1 MGSAASRLA
10 PSVAGFARAAGIAAA
25 ALVVA
30 AALSRPAAAGPAPAD
45 TVRAA
50 TADSTRAAPP
60 DTTAHAAPADT
71 TAPADTLRAAPA
83 PLDRARAL
91 RRPVEWDTV
100 AAGLPE
106 EAQFYPVINFRYNR
120 VDGPAATLGI
130 GIERGSDPRPLLL
143 AAYTHAFSRKRGLY
157 EVAMHDRVG
166 AGWPRVQ
173 LGGRLYRR
181 TASRIDWAVGGTE
194 NTLFA
199 LFARTDYRD
208 YYEAEGG
215 SAYLEV
221 DPGRDAGFRLD
232 ARAEEHRP
240 LRTRTRFSIFGKDD
254 RFQPNPA
261 FPRGNDRAW
270 TLSVRVGPEELPP
283 RGGVRGEVSWERSGK
298 PLTSD
303 FDYGRVLATVH
314 TVQRLGPRLDFRAR
328 GLLGSTRE
336 GALPPQ
342 KLWLLGGIGTLRGH
356 EFQRF
361 SGDQFFL
368 VNAEQYCRLRKRSVY
383 GFAFLD
389 YGAAWFGTGNWG
401 RQRPALDG
409 GLGLRLGE
417 GPLAFHVAKNLRESS
432 SPVLFGVRMGGT
444 F

>member
-1 MGSAASRLA
+1 
-10 PSVAGFARAAGIAAA
+10 
-25 ALVVA
+25 
-30 AALSRPAAAGPAPAD
+30 
-45 TVRAA
+45 
-50 TADSTRAAPP
+50 
-60 DTTAHAAPADT
+60 
-71 TAPADTLRAAPA
+71 
-83 PLDRARAL
+83 
-91 RRPVEWDTV
+91 V

-106 EAQFYPVINFRYNR
+106 EARFYPVVGFRYNR
-120 VDGPAATLGI
+120 VDGPAPTLGI
-130 GIERGSDPRPLLL
+130 SIERESDPRPLLL

-166 AGWPRVQ
+166 EGWPRVQ

-181 TASRIDWAVGGTE
+181 TASRMDWAVGETE

-215 SAYLEV
+215 SGYLEV

-240 LRTRTRFSIFGKDD
+240 LRTRTRFSIFGEED
-254 RFQPNPA
+254 RFQANPA

-270 TLSVRVGPEELPP
+270 TVSVRVGPEELPP
-283 RGGVRGEVSWERSGK
+283 RGGVRGDVSWERSGK

-303 FDYGRVLATVH
+303 FDYGRMLATVH

-356 EFQRF
+356 QFQRF

-389 YGAAWFGTGNWG
+389 YGAAWFGSGNWG
-401 RQRPALDG
+401 RQKPALDG

-417 GPLAFHVAKNLRESS
+417 GPLAFHVAKNLRESG